1 VLIRIVSY
9 CVIEFNKYKDV
20 RWFFIIIKRVEII
33 ITLSRQQETN
43 RPWIIGNMP
52 EHHSNLGP
60 YFRGEMLKAG
70 EWIDKTHEIADALEH
85 EAKLQCS
92 KEVER
97 ATADRDGY
105 I

>member
-1 VLIRIVSY
+1 
-9 CVIEFNKYKDV
+9 
-20 RWFFIIIKRVEII
+20 
-33 ITLSRQQETN
+33 
-43 RPWIIGNMP
+43 MP